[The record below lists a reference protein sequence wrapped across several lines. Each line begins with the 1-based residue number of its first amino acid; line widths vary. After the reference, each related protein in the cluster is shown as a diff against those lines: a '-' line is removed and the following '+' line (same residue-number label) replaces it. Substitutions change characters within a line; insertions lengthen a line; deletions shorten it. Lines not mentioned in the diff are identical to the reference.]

1 MYFLTPKNEQP
12 TMTGR
17 AYAKINLCLRII
29 RRREDG
35 YHEIET
41 VFHPVDLFDTIRLEA
56 GGHEL
61 VIESSDPQ
69 LSTGRSNLCWKA
81 ADALRREGN
90 AVRGVKM
97 LIDKRIPAG
106 AGLGGGSSDAA
117 LILRELPHLWNLDI
131 SNERLHEIAASLG
144 SDVPYFLRPG
154 VASATGRGEV
164 LDYFELSLPYWIV
177 IIYPGI
183 RIATRWAY
191 EHVTPKGQIE
201 RQDLKRLLLENLDRP
216 IEWRNK
222 LKNDFEELV
231 FQTHETVRQTKDML
245 YNAGGDFALMSGSG
259 SAVFGLFRNEQS
271 ARAIVETARNKC
283 QAFLTEPN
291 FRPDF

>member
-1 MYFLTPKNEQP
+1 M
-12 TMTGR
+12 MGR
-17 AYAKINLCLRII
+17 AYAKINLGLRII

-41 VFHPVDLFDTIRLEA
+41 VFHPANILDTI
-56 GGHEL
+56 EL
-61 VIESSDPQ
+61 KSEGNEILIESSDPQ

-81 ADALRREGN
+81 ADALRREGKT
-90 AVRGVKM
+90 ARGVKIR
-97 LIDKRIPAG
+97 IDKRIPVG

-117 LILRELPHLWNLDI
+117 LVLRELPNLWNLKI

-154 VASATGRGEV
+154 NAFATGRGEV

-183 RIATRWAY
+183 RVATRWAY
-191 EHVTPKGQIE
+191 EHVAPKEQIE
-201 RQDLKRLLLENLDRP
+201 REDLKRLLLENLDRP
-216 IEWRNK
+216 TEWRNK